1 MVDGGRILTMVAI
14 SKGDSANKRSKAGI
28 LSINIFPVEEPIKAF
43 IPQVVRGLTRF
54 ISPIL
59 SVVAPR

>member
-1 MVDGGRILTMVAI
+1 MGVSSQWVAI

-43 IPQVVRGLTRF
+43 IPQVVRGSTRF